1 MTWPIQD
8 RHDVETD
15 GMAMMARCAEL
26 LLPGSV
32 PTGTAAEGSSLT
44 HWSRALRPRW
54 LVAAAATTAV
64 ALVVLWPRQDAGY
77 ARAEGQP
84 SGRPQPPGASVNE
97 EARTPPAFPETK
109 LGVGLLAL
117 DQPVEQALATLGSP
131 ASTEPDI
138 NATTAHV
145 WDLDAGA
152 RLTVGAWDD
161 TGEISGLFA
170 SVLPGSRARI
180 GVFGGVI
187 VGESRPRD
195 VVAAWGGAFTIATSP
210 VDDFVVSYVECV
222 GPFPVV
228 IKFDQPAA
236 GEEPFT
242 PTARSPLWDEPVTGV
257 LVAYA
262 DEPPGS
268 AGCPPS
274 RS

>member
-1 MTWPIQD
+1 
-8 RHDVETD
+8 
-15 GMAMMARCAEL
+15 MMARHVDQ

-32 PTGTAAEGSSLT
+32 PTGTATVGSPLT
-44 HWSRALRPRW
+44 HWFRALRLRW
-54 LVAAAATTAV
+54 LVAAAASATTTV
-64 ALVVLWPRQDAGY
+64 ALVAFWPLQDTGH

-84 SGRPQPPGASVNE
+84 SGHPQPSGASVNE
-97 EARTPPAFPETK
+97 EARTPAAFPETK

-138 NATTAHV
+138 DATTAHV
-145 WDLDAGA
+145 WDLDDGA

-161 TGEISGLFA
+161 TGKISGLFA
-170 SVLPGSRARI
+170 LVPPGSRARI
-180 GVFGGVI
+180 GVFGGVV
-187 VGESRPRD
+187 VGESRLRD

-210 VDDFVVSYVECV
+210 FDDFVVSYVECV

-236 GEEPFT
+236 DEESFT

-268 AGCPPS
+268 AGCPPP